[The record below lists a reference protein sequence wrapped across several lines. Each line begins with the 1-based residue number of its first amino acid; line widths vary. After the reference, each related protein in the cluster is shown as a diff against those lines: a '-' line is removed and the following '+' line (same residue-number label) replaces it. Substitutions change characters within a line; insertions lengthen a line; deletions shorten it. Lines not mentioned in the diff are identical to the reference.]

1 MTPNEI
7 IKICPGIEK
16 ITLDAYVEF
25 LGNDFNP
32 NKTWKEMGLDDLDV
46 IEMIMTFE
54 KRYSFELP
62 DYLIDEVFGEN
73 MKPINFISVVRQNK
87 LDDLGI

>member
-7 IKICPGIEK
+7 IKICPGIQK
-16 ITLDAYVEF
+16 ITLDAYGEF

-46 IEMIMTFE
+46 IEMI
-54 KRYSFELP
+54 
-62 DYLIDEVFGEN
+62 
-73 MKPINFISVVRQNK
+73 
-87 LDDLGI
+87 